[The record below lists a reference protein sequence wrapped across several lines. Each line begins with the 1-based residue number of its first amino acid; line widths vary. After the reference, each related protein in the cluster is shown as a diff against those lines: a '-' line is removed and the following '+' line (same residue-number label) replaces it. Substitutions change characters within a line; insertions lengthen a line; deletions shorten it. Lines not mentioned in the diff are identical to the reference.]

1 MLFSVSAKT
10 LGAKHVSPNQIMAG
24 TYLLTGLFVDTFL
37 AIAFILS
44 MLTHALTAAANTFV
58 KVSTHAVS

>member
-1 MLFSVSAKT
+1 
-10 LGAKHVSPNQIMAG
+10 MAG
-24 TYLLTGLFVDTFL
+24 SYLLTGLFVDTFL